1 MSRRAR
7 SCPAKRLLLI
17 ATVAMASACGS
28 TVQTGNTAEIA
39 NGPVD
44 GGVSGPGSSRTQRSG
59 QVAGAA
65 GAVTSE
71 GASVG
76 ASVGAGGPG
85 APGAADDG
93 AVGPM
98 PADAAPGQAVA
109 RRPPVSIGV
118 LGAGSFQGAAQ
129 SAGFDAGTSTSGDQA
144 MKAVLRHFKE
154 RGGIGGRQVRAVFS
168 TVEPTEP
175 NYETALAAEC
185 ARFTQDN
192 KVDVLLSNIGF
203 YNDSF
208 EACLS
213 ARSLPHVEGGWGLT
227 DDAELRRYPN
237 YYLPAMPSYDARFAT
252 LLASGIAS
260 GQLPRGLRVGVVV
273 EDCPWIQRAFGAQWL
288 PRSRAAGLVLDE
300 FHVKCTAGAEDAGPL
315 AQQMQAAQLRFRSN
329 DVQLVMFA
337 TYPTEVNVLLFATAA
352 QSQRWFPRYYL
363 DSKARVADGHSTGN
377 YPIEQVRNMR
387 GVGWAPAM
395 DVSVPALTTSA
406 QKRCLAIMTE
416 SQVTIKTPLDAQLA
430 FSACDPFFLLEAA
443 LSNLQGPLQAST
455 FRSSVE
461 LLGTRFAAAGNG
473 ARTLLSRRHHYGTLE
488 YATFGFNAGC
498 DCVRYTSRYR
508 AW

>member
-1 MSRRAR
+1 M
-7 SCPAKRLLLI
+7 RLLLI

-28 TVQTGNTAEIA
+28 TVRAGNTAEVT
-39 NGPVD
+39 NGSLD
-44 GGVSGPGSSRTQRSG
+44 SGVSGPSSTAQATG
-59 QVAGAA
+59 EMAGTAGA
-65 GAVTSE
+65 GPSE
-71 GASVG
+71 GASVD
-76 ASVGAGGPG
+76 ASIGAGGAG
-85 APGAADDG
+85 APGAAEG
-93 AVGPM
+93 GGVGTI
-98 PADAAPGQAVA
+98 PANASPGQAA
-109 RRPPVSIGV
+109 AGRPPVSIGV
-118 LGAGSFQGAAQ
+118 LAAGSFQGAAQ
-129 SAGFDAGTSTSGDQA
+129 SAGFEAGTSTSGDQA
-144 MKAVLRHFKE
+144 MKAVLRHFRE

-175 NYETALAAEC
+175 NYETALSAEC

-203 YNDSF
+203 YKDSF
-208 EACLS
+208 EACLN
-213 ARSLPHVEGGWGLT
+213 ARSLPHIEGGWGLT

-252 LLASGIAS
+252 LLASGITS
-260 GQLPRGLRVGVVV
+260 GQLTRGLRVGVVV
-273 EDCPWIQRAFGAQWL
+273 EDCPWIQRAFAAQWV
-288 PRSRAAGLVLDE
+288 PRSRTAGLVLDE
-300 FHVKCTAGAEDAGPL
+300 FHVKCTAGAEDAAPL

-329 DVQLVMFA
+329 NDQVVMFA
-337 TYPTEVNVLLFATAA
+337 TYPTEVNLLLFATAA

-395 DVSVPALTTSA
+395 DVSAPALTSPA

-443 LSNLQGPLQAST
+443 LSNLQGPLRASPL
-455 FRSSVE
+455 RSSVE
-461 LLGTRFAAAGNG
+461 LLGSRFAAAGNG
-473 ARTLLSRRHHYGTLE
+473 ARTLLSHRQHYGTVE
-488 YATFGFNAGC
+488 YATFGFSAAC

-508 AW
+508 TW